1 MYVCMHAC
9 MHACV
14 DVWGA
19 WYVWHRCR
27 NRGML
32 VTVRG
37 IIYYMARTVLAWLF
51 IMPPALATGGDH
63 WGGRPWPQGGTVSWL
78 ICIYIYIWMYNNIEW
93 FWMRDLLQLLLPLA
107 FQCHVKGH
115 LQYEFPRF
123 WDMYMSSDSSI
134 LTPGQLPDWQIS
146 KGFNRYERLKLLRC
160 LWMHPTTLAELSLC
174 APWLIQ
180 LVLLVHHSTDV
191 ALWTDACEACQSG
204 PLRSAQGAIGPVAH
218 NHQGLLVRVL
228 GIHQLMDIDG
238 YWWILEVGDANAQ
251 NGKWISPPSTNMHY
265 L

>member
-1 MYVCMHAC
+1 M
-9 MHACV
+9 
-14 DVWGA
+14 W
-19 WYVWHRCR
+19 R
-27 NRGML
+27 
-32 VTVRG
+32 VTFR
-37 IIYYMARTVLAWLF
+37 
-51 IMPPALATGGDH
+51 
-63 WGGRPWPQGGTVSWL
+63 
-78 ICIYIYIWMYNNIEW
+78 
-93 FWMRDLLQLLLPLA
+93 
-107 FQCHVKGH
+107 
-115 LQYEFPRF
+115 YEFPRF

-238 YWWILEVGDANAQ
+238 YWRSVMPMPKTASEYHLPLLICTIFN
-251 NGKWISPPSTNMHY
+251 Y

>member
-1 MYVCMHAC
+1 
-9 MHACV
+9 
-14 DVWGA
+14 
-19 WYVWHRCR
+19 
-27 NRGML
+27 
-32 VTVRG
+32 
-37 IIYYMARTVLAWLF
+37 
-51 IMPPALATGGDH
+51 
-63 WGGRPWPQGGTVSWL
+63 
-78 ICIYIYIWMYNNIEW
+78 
-93 FWMRDLLQLLLPLA
+93 MRDLLQLLLPLA

-238 YWWILEVGDANAQ
+238 YWRSVMPMPKTASEYHLPLLICTIFN
-251 NGKWISPPSTNMHY
+251 Y